1 MKKYIGLN
9 LLVLW
14 SLVTLSEV
22 ASADVRL
29 PAIVGDHMIL
39 QQQTR

>member
-1 MKKYIGLN
+1 MI
-9 LLVLW
+9 LW
-14 SLVTLSEV
+14 GLVTLSEV
-22 ASADVRL
+22 TSADVRL